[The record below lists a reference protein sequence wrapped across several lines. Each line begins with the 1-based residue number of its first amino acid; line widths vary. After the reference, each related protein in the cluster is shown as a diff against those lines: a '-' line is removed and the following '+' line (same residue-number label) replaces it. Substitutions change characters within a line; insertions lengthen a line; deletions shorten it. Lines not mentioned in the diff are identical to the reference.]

1 MSKADHV
8 PSGGSCDDDMNVC
21 IGIPYDGWAKGDPFV
36 ADVFGAGGSI
46 LDSREGKLGA
56 VGFLYESTHFL
67 IDLSTY
73 SFNSSP
79 RCSMK
84 ASRDGSGVLTTADL
98 GRGRRNVISIS
109 T

>member
-1 MSKADHV
+1 MSKAGRV
-8 PSGGSCDDDMNVC
+8 PGGGGYNGDTNVC
-21 IGIPYDGWAKGDPFV
+21 ISIPYDGWAKGDSFV
-36 ADVFGAGGSI
+36 ADVFGVGGSV
-46 LDSREGKLGA
+46 LDSHKGKLGA

>member
-1 MSKADHV
+1 MPSASRV
-8 PSGGSCDDDMNVC
+8 LGASGGSYGCGVNVC
-21 IGIPYDGWAKGDPFV
+21 VSIPYDGWAKGDSFV
-36 ADVFGAGGSI
+36 ADVFGVGGSV

-56 VGFLYESTHFL
+56 VGFLYESAHFL

-84 ASRDGSGVLTTADL
+84 ASRDGSGVLTMGA
-98 GRGRRNVISIS
+98 
-109 T
+109 